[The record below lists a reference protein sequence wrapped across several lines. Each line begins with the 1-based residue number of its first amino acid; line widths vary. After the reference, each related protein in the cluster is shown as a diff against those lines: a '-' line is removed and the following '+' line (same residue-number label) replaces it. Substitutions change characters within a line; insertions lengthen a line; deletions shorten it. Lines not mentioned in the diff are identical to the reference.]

1 MGDFTEEDMV
11 DRTIRL
17 LVPTAESATAQVRLR
32 PRPARLA
39 CVAFLHNGQ
48 PRYDAIAPD
57 LLAALSARPGVS
69 VRQYRKASYG
79 QAAGTAMLEEIAAG
93 SEAAIVGLAC

>member
-1 MGDFTEEDMV
+1 MME
-11 DRTIRL
+11 RTIRL
-17 LVPTAESATAQVRLR
+17 LVPTAESASAQVQLR
-32 PRPARLA
+32 PRPARLTR
-39 CVAFLHNGQ
+39 VAFLHNGQ

-57 LLAALSARPGVS
+57 LLAALSARPGLS

-79 QAAGTAMLEEIAAG
+79 KPAEPVMLAEIAAG